1 MTYELLITETQKC
14 LLTFDTEEEAFA
26 VRERI
31 NNSHKLEDDEFDEYM
46 DWLYNDILTG
56 WEVETVAEVL

>member
-1 MTYELLITETQKC
+1 MTYQVLVTETQTC

-31 NNSHKLEDDEFDEYM
+31 NNSHELEGDEFDGYM
-46 DWLYNDILTG
+46 DWLYNDILPG

>member
-1 MTYELLITETQKC
+1 MTYEVLVTETQTC

-31 NNSHKLEDDEFDEYM
+31 NSVHELEDTKFDEHIE
-46 DWLYNDILTG
+46 WLYSILPG
-56 WEVETVAEVL
+56 WDVEIVAEVL

>member
-1 MTYELLITETQKC
+1 MTYNVLVTETQTC
-14 LLTFDTEEEAFA
+14 VLTFDTEEEAFA

-31 NNSHKLEDDEFDEYM
+31 NGYTELEEDSEFDDYIEWM
-46 DWLYNDILTG
+46 CEIIPG